1 MRLSGV
7 SVNDSRRVVYFYT
20 GNKFYSSIFPVWARG
35 VYSETLSKRWTT
47 SRRSGTKR
55 WCIVTALKRALF
67 ITWCVLLQSN
77 IHRYSPTVTGF
88 GAITPCIMILAEW
101 QAHRTKTG
109 ADNIRRWKQNVLHA
123 SRRLRPITLLPKSRT
138 TRRLEVGS
146 FCEKPTHRFA

>member
-1 MRLSGV
+1 MGYQEYTGSALSTHSFVKSPKLSPPKTEIQMRPIAV
-7 SVNDSRRVVYFYT
+7 AYFYT

-77 IHRYSPTVTGF
+77 IHRYSPTVTGY
-88 GAITPCIMILAEW
+88 GAITPCMMILAEW

-109 ADNIRRWKQNVLHA
+109 AGGNRTCYIR
-123 SRRLRPITLLPKSRT
+123 
-138 TRRLEVGS
+138 VGGYD
-146 FCEKPTHRFA
+146 R